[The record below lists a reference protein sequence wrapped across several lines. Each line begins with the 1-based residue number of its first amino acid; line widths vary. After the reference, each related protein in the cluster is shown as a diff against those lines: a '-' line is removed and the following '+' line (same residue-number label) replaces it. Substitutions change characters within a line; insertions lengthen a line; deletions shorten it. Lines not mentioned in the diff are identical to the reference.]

1 MAIATAPGDIV
12 ATTGLPANGMSPM
25 ERRHL
30 GALER
35 RIANGLQTFRE
46 VGSALLEIRD
56 QRLYRETHTSFEAY
70 AAERWSLSR
79 ARAYQ
84 LIDSASVVKVLG
96 DPDGLRN
103 EAQARELVT
112 LEPEAAQAV
121 WTRVTEVAEQQ
132 DRPITASLIRRVRGQ
147 VIEHEPAEPAVP
159 ELSMTDRLVQD
170 ISRVGNT
177 FQRWKESKPSAA
189 ERRRVTAAT
198 KALVD
203 ILSA

>member
-1 MAIATAPGDIV
+1 MALATAPASV
-12 ATTGLPANGMSPM
+12 PATTGLPANGMSPM

-84 LIDSASVVKVLG
+84 LIDSASVVRVLG
-96 DPDGLRN
+96 DPDELRN
-103 EAQARELVT
+103 EAQARELVS
-112 LEPEAAQAV
+112 LEPKEAQAV
-121 WTRVTEVAEQQ
+121 WVRVTEVAEQQ
-132 DRPITASLIRRVRGQ
+132 DRPVTASLIRKVKAQ
-147 VIEHEPAEPAVP
+147 VIEPEREQAVP
-159 ELSMTDRLVQD
+159 EVSMTERLVQD
-170 ISRVGNT
+170 IARVGNT
-177 FQRWKESKPSAA
+177 FQRWKEAKTTAA
-189 ERRRVTAAT
+189 EKRRVTAAT
-198 KALVD
+198 KALID